1 MSCFSQHLLRETV
14 TGFQEES
21 NKYELDAFHCELM
34 VVRNVH
40 VYVAHAI
47 MNLFVLL
54 CSLIFENRVSFRQS
68 PGCSGT
74 HVVGRAN
81 PELTGTPL
89 LFAAQVLVLKECDTT
104 IRINYKSR

>member
-1 MSCFSQHLLRETV
+1 
-14 TGFQEES
+14 
-21 NKYELDAFHCELM
+21 M
-34 VVRNVH
+34 VARNVH

-54 CSLIFENRVSFRQS
+54 CFCFLIFENRVSFRQS

-74 HVVGRAN
+74 HVVGRAG

-104 IRINYKSR
+104 IRINYKS

>member
-14 TGFQEES
+14 AGFQEES
-21 NKYELDAFHCELM
+21 NKYELDAVHCELM
-34 VVRNVH
+34 VARNVH

-54 CSLIFENRVSFRQS
+54 CFCFLNFENRVSFRQS
-68 PGCSGT
+68 SGCSGT
-74 HVVGRAN
+74 HVVGRAG

-89 LFAAQVLVLKECDTT
+89 LFA
-104 IRINYKSR
+104 S